1 MSNMF
6 FTSDVHFGHANII
19 KFCNRPFASVEEM
32 NEGLIERWN
41 EVVKPG
47 DTVWSLGDF
56 AFLPF
61 PKTIEIIKRLNGN
74 LHMVLGNHCQK
85 IAQNRKELLESG
97 LVKEI
102 RDYKELSLNKQRICM
117 FHYAQRA
124 WNGSHYGA
132 WQLFGH
138 THGDMEPYGKSVDVG
153 VDSPFILGYAPY
165 RPFAF
170 EEVSQFMTNQPVIK
184 HHDD

>member
-1 MSNMF
+1 MSNLF

-19 KFCNRPFASVEEM
+19 KFCNRPFASVDEM
-32 NEGLIERWN
+32 NEGLIQRWN

-56 AFLPF
+56 AFMPYD
-61 PKTIEIIKRLNGN
+61 KTVETIKRLNGD
-74 LHMVLGNHCQK
+74 LHMVLGNHDQK
-85 IAQNRKELLESG
+85 IAQNRKELLVSG

-102 RDYKELSLNKQRICM
+102 RDYKELSWNKQKMCL

-124 WNGSHYGA
+124 WNGSHYGS

-138 THGDMEPYGKSVDVG
+138 THGTMEPYGKSVDVG
-153 VDSPFILGYAPY
+153 VDSPFILGEAPY
-165 RPFAF
+165 RPFSF
-170 EEVSQFMTNQPVIK
+170 EEVSDFMRNREVIK
-184 HHDD
+184 DFD